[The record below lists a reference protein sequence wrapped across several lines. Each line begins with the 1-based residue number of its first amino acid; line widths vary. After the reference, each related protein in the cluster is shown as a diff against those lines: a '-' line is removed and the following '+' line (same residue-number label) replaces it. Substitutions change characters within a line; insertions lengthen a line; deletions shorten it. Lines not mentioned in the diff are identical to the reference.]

1 MKTEEERWNKP
12 IEKAT
17 QGNRELLM
25 TLENL
30 SYVERKK
37 SRYHSR
43 HCLIILTTIYQMS
56 ETFLPVAGSSLHS
69 PDGNV
74 PQNGFSI

>member
-56 ETFLPVAGSSLHS
+56 
-69 PDGNV
+69 
-74 PQNGFSI
+74 